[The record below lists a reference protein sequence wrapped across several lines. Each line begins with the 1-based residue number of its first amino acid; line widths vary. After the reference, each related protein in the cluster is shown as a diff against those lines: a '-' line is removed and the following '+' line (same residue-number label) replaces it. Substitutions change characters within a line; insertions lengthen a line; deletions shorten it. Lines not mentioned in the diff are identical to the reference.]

1 MITSVFS
8 KSRPINYILITFL
21 LVLFFLAYQLNVQT
35 STISW
40 FEIGKIL
47 FYLILLIGSLYL
59 TNFITKRN
67 GLSKD
72 NSYTFLLFFVFLIL
86 FPKSLGNGAIIISNI
101 FILLTLRRLI
111 SLQSLITPKEKI
123 FDASLWIF
131 AAALFNFWCILF
143 ILLVYISIILDVSRD
158 YRNWLIPII
167 AFLVVAI
174 MATMGNLLFGITTF
188 SAYFNSI
195 SIDFDVS
202 YIRTIFQNLAAA
214 IYIVFG
220 IFAFFAMLYI
230 LPKKLSNFHHSYQ
243 KIIFCFIIGLAV
255 FFISPQKDNS
265 MLIYT
270 FVPVAIMLTNYLET
284 VEKYWLKE
292 TIVGFLALASVTI
305 FILQLL

>member
-1 MITSVFS
+1 
-8 KSRPINYILITFL
+8 
-21 LVLFFLAYQLNVQT
+21 
-35 STISW
+35 
-40 FEIGKIL
+40 
-47 FYLILLIGSLYL
+47 
-59 TNFITKRN
+59 
-67 GLSKD
+67 
-72 NSYTFLLFFVFLIL
+72 
-86 FPKSLGNGAIIISNI
+86 
-101 FILLTLRRLI
+101 
-111 SLQSLITPKEKI
+111 
-123 FDASLWIF
+123 
-131 AAALFNFWCILF
+131 
-143 ILLVYISIILDVSRD
+143 
-158 YRNWLIPII
+158 
-167 AFLVVAI
+167 